1 MKRSAVHFLG
11 LSSVLVVCAALA
23 GCTDGGAET
32 ASPDGGLTSVPPDSG
47 VDVER
52 PAHTDGSRQDDHDA
66 RAPLTPPDAGSDAPA
81 TKSDG
86 GSSGSIPSDDA
97 GVTAARARQL
107 TDGIGINTHIDFPGY
122 QTIGATAIE
131 TAIEYVGNG
140 MLRTLRDS
148 PNADGDLTSWAA
160 IATATGVKFD
170 AFIAEGAPAVY
181 SDNLARMQT
190 MAGKGYLM
198 AFEGGNEEDDS
209 YPVSLGNSQAKAAA
223 FQPMVWAAG
232 QSAGLPVFQI
242 SFGAGWSVPTGDY
255 GTVGDLSASATYGNA
270 HTYPAV
276 NPLGDIASLD
286 KDALL
291 TTPGKPVAHTEFG
304 WNTFSSGSNAGYGWC
319 SEATA
324 AAYDTT
330 FILDAFNAGN
340 PYYFRY
346 ELFDDDQLESANSWG
361 MFYDTGTPKQS
372 ATALRVMFQ
381 LLGDSSAAATTFAPG
396 KLDYMLTGMPASNGS
411 IGGQQA
417 LFQRADG
424 SFWLALWNEQAL
436 NDTSNANVDVA
447 VAPVPITLTL
457 ATRATAVSVYDVL
470 AQNTTPVQQASQ
482 VTTLALSL
490 PAHPILVK
498 IVRP

>member
-1 MKRSAVHFLG
+1 
-11 LSSVLVVCAALA
+11 
-23 GCTDGGAET
+23 
-32 ASPDGGLTSVPPDSG
+32 
-47 VDVER
+47 
-52 PAHTDGSRQDDHDA
+52 
-66 RAPLTPPDAGSDAPA
+66 
-81 TKSDG
+81 
-86 GSSGSIPSDDA
+86 
-97 GVTAARARQL
+97 
-107 TDGIGINTHIDFPGY
+107 
-122 QTIGATAIE
+122 
-131 TAIEYVGNG
+131 
-140 MLRTLRDS
+140 
-148 PNADGDLTSWAA
+148 
-160 IATATGVKFD
+160 
-170 AFIAEGAPAVY
+170 
-181 SDNLARMQT
+181 
-190 MAGKGYLM
+190 
-198 AFEGGNEEDDS
+198 
-209 YPVSLGNSQAKAAA
+209 
-223 FQPMVWAAG
+223 MVWAAG
-232 QSAGLPVFQI
+232 HNAGLPVFQI